1 MSQCLISEE
10 LCDSLCFQI
19 SHERYNSGFYMYIA
33 GVLQNKGLDNLAQ
46 HFIDQIDEENDH
58 AKLIYD
64 FLVDMNAIISIKP
77 IDEVQ
82 LNINSINDIA
92 TNYLQREQATT
103 KDLEDIKQLAIQ
115 ESNGVAEEFLR
126 QMIDRQRNE
135 LKEASTFVD
144 NAELCVDWRDTKKW
158 NDSIDIEEEDD

>member
-1 MSQCLISEE
+1 
-10 LCDSLCFQI
+10 
-19 SHERYNSGFYMYIA
+19 MYIA